1 MMYYRGA
8 MDGQLNISELAEAA
22 NLSRRA
28 IRFYVQ
34 RGLLPKPLGLGRG
47 RHYDWTHLQRLQRI
61 AKLQAAGHS
70 LEAIRRILE
79 TGAEEPP
86 TEDWRPP
93 RFRPRVASELWV
105 RLPVSAG
112 IELHYD
118 ATAYRPDP
126 QALSQLRQTIRK
138 VFGVDW
144 DSNGSHDDPVVE

>member
-1 MMYYRGA
+1 MYVVDA
-8 MDGQLNISELAEAA
+8 MDGQLNIAELAEAA

-34 RGLLPKPLGLGRG
+34 RGLLPKPLGVGRG
-47 RHYDWTHLQRLQRI
+47 RHYDQTHLQQLHRI

-79 TGAEEPP
+79 TGQSPP
-86 TEDWRPP
+86 PPEKWRPP
-93 RFRPRVASELWV
+93 RIRPRVASQLWV
-105 RLPVSAG
+105 RLPVAAG

-118 ATAYRPDP
+118 ATAHRPDP

-138 VFGVDW
+138 TFGVDW
-144 DSNGSHDDPVVE
+144 DSNGRHDDPVVE